1 MKNSFWARL
10 QRGAAIV
17 LVGLVLGGVAGGCAN
32 FAAPATPVLY
42 QVSTLQA
49 IIEGVYDGV
58 KPVGELRSH
67 GDLGIGTF
75 NGLDGEMVM
84 VDGFLAQVKGDGTVV
99 VPADA
104 VTTPLACVTWF
115 VPDRRIA
122 VPTGMRLADLTVW
135 LDGEL
140 GNLNLPYAV
149 RVRGDFRRVKTR
161 SVPAQKKPYPRLTD
175 VTATQ
180 AVFELGATCGDV
192 VGFRLPGYF
201 AGINLPGYHLHYLN
215 DAHTQ
220 GGHLLDIETGAGVV
234 VEIQAFH
241 RLFLLLPEGGDFAA
255 AELSGDKSAELRKA
269 EQ

>member
-1 MKNSFWARL
+1 LARAERAVGIL
-10 QRGAAIV
+10 
-17 LVGLVLGGVAGGCAN
+17 LVGLLLGWLGGGCAN
-32 FAAPATPVLY
+32 LAAPAEAEMY

-49 IIEGVYDGV
+49 IVEGVYDGV
-58 KPVGELRSH
+58 IPVGELRRH
-67 GDLGIGTF
+67 GDFGIGTF
-75 NGLDGEMVM
+75 HGLDGELVM
-84 VDGFLAQVKGDGTVV
+84 VDGFLAQVKGDGAVV
-99 VPADA
+99 VPLDTM
-104 VTTPLACVTWF
+104 TTPLACVTWF
-115 VPDRRIA
+115 APGRTVP
-122 VPTGMRLADLTVW
+122 VPAGMNLAGFTAW

-161 SVPAQKKPYPRLTD
+161 SVPAQRKPYPRLAE

-180 AVFELGATCGDV
+180 AVFELAATRGDI

-201 AGINLPGYHLHYLN
+201 GGINLPGYHLHYLN

-220 GGHLLDIETGAGVV
+220 GGHLLDVETGDGVV
-234 VEIQAFH
+234 VEIQALR
-241 RLFLLLPEGGDFAA
+241 RLSLILPEGGDFAT